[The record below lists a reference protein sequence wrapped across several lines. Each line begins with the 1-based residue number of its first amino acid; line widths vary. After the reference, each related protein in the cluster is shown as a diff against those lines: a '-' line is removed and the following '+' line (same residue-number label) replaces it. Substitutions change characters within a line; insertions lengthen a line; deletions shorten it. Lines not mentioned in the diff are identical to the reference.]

1 MCRTASVKLTGPLE
15 RVLRVFLADASAHH
29 YGCDLMNAASG

>member
-15 RVLRVFLADASAHH
+15 RVLRVFLSSAPQALPAPPEAT
-29 YGCDLMNAASG
+29 GIAR